1 MFILFLFFKDD
12 FQENGIEGTPPP
24 FYYGTHYSCAGYV
37 LHYLLRLQPY
47 SNMAIALQGGQFDKA
62 DRLFTSIEQSWLSAS
77 SMNLQDVREL
87 IPEFFCVP
95 DFLVNKN
102 KFDLGLTQKG
112 DEVDDVQLP
121 VWAKGD
127 PVEFIRLH
135 REALESKH
143 VSNNLHDWIDLIFGC
158 KQRGAAAEEAMN
170 VFIHLTYDGE
180 VRTTNSNIVM
190 CTCVL

>member
-1 MFILFLFFKDD
+1 
-12 FQENGIEGTPPP
+12 
-24 FYYGTHYSCAGYV
+24 
-37 LHYLLRLQPY
+37 
-47 SNMAIALQGGQFDKA
+47 MAIALQGGYFDKA

-102 KFDLGLTQKG
+102 KFDLGTTQKG

-121 VWAKGD
+121 VWAKRD
-127 PVEFIRLH
+127 PIQFIRIH
-135 REALESKH
+135 REALESKY

-158 KQRGAAAEEAMN
+158 KQRGAAAEEEIGRAH
-170 VFIHLTYDGE
+170 V
-180 VRTTNSNIVM
+180 
-190 CTCVL
+190 